1 VTFGS
6 SALSKILVVLS
17 GAALGGAVVTTA
29 TALTTP
35 PSTPS
40 FHQAAPL
47 NIVPVHNQD
56 FSVPPR
62 TPDPAPV
69 KLLIPSLKISAAV
82 EALGVTQDYS
92 LQAPAGISDVGWYRL
107 GTSPGSAGDAIISG
121 HRGYPAGIP
130 AVFNNINRLQP
141 GDEVDVELADGSMV
155 RFAVTRMF
163 STPYRTLPPGFFATD
178 GAPLLTLVTCTGDFR
193 NKDQTYS
200 DRLVVE
206 ARPVAR
212 KQKGEI

>member
-1 VTFGS
+1 
-6 SALSKILVVLS
+6 
-17 GAALGGAVVTTA
+17 VVTTA

-35 PSTPS
+35 PSTPY
-40 FHQAAPL
+40 FHQMAPL
-47 NIVPVHNQD
+47 NFGPEPTQYS
-56 FSVPPR
+56 SVVQR
-62 TPDPAPV
+62 ATDPAPV

-92 LQAPAGISDVGWYRL
+92 LQAPAGISNVGWYRL
-107 GTSPGSAGDAIISG
+107 GAAPGSAGNAIISG

-130 AVFNNINRLQP
+130 AVFVNINRLEF
-141 GDEVDVELADGSMV
+141 GDELDVEFADGSTV

-163 STPYRTLPPGFFATD
+163 ITPYRTLPPGFYATD

-193 NKDQTYS
+193 NKEQTYS
-200 DRLVVE
+200 DRLVVQ
-206 ARPVAR
+206 ARPVAQ

>member
-1 VTFGS
+1 
-6 SALSKILVVLS
+6 
-17 GAALGGAVVTTA
+17 VVTTA

-35 PSTPS
+35 SSTPS

-47 NIVPVHNQD
+47 NIVPLPNQD
-56 FSVPPR
+56 FPVPPR
-62 TPDPAPV
+62 TSGPAPV

-92 LQAPAGISDVGWYRL
+92 LQAPVGISDVGWYRL

-178 GAPLLTLVTCTGDFR
+178 GVPRLTLVTCTGDFR

-212 KQKGEI
+212 KQKGDI

>member
-6 SALSKILVVLS
+6 SALSRILLVLS

-29 TALTTP
+29 TAPPTP
-35 PSTPS
+35 ATPPS
-40 FHQAAPL
+40 FHQAPPL
-47 NIVPVHNQD
+47 SMISAANQD
-56 FSVPPR
+56 SPVPTR
-62 TPDPAPV
+62 TVEPAPV

-141 GDEVDVELADGSMV
+141 GDEVDIELADGSLV

-178 GAPLLTLVTCTGDFR
+178 GVPRLTLVTCSGDFR

-206 ARPVAR
+206 ARPVAP

>member
-1 VTFGS
+1 MGS
-6 SALSKILVVLS
+6 PALSKILLVLS

-40 FHQAAPL
+40 LHQMAPL
-47 NIVPVHNQD
+47 DVVPEPAQD
-56 FSVPPR
+56 SSVLQR
-62 TPDPAPV
+62 ASGQAPV

-107 GTSPGSAGDAIISG
+107 GASPGSAGDAIISG

-141 GDEVDVELADGSMV
+141 GDEVDVELVDGSTV

-178 GAPLLTLVTCTGDFR
+178 GVPLLTLVTCTGDFR

-200 DRLVVE
+200 DRLVVQ
-206 ARPVAR
+206 ARPVAQ

>member
-1 VTFGS
+1 M
-6 SALSKILVVLS
+6 
-17 GAALGGAVVTTA
+17 VTTA
-29 TALTTP
+29 TALTAP
-35 PSTPS
+35 PSTPF
-40 FHQAAPL
+40 FHQVAPL
-47 NIVPVHNQD
+47 NIAPVPNQD
-56 FSVPPR
+56 SSVLPR
-62 TPDPAPV
+62 ASDPAPV
-69 KLLIPSLKISAAV
+69 KLLIPTLKISAAV

-130 AVFNNINRLQP
+130 AVFNNINRLQA
-141 GDEVDVELADGSMV
+141 GDEVDVELADGSTV

-163 STPYRTLPPGFFATD
+163 STPYRTLPPGFFATS
-178 GAPLLTLVTCTGDFR
+178 GVPLLTLVTCTGDFR
-193 NKDQTYS
+193 SKDQTYS

-206 ARPVAR
+206 ARPIAQ

>member
-6 SALSKILVVLS
+6 SALSRILLVLS

-29 TALTTP
+29 TAPTTP
-35 PSTPS
+35 ATPPS

-47 NIVPVHNQD
+47 SMISAANQD
-56 FSVPPR
+56 SPVPPR
-62 TPDPAPV
+62 TVEPAPV
-69 KLLIPSLKISAAV
+69 KLLIPTLKISAAV
-82 EALGVTQDYS
+82 EALGITQDYS

-141 GDEVDVELADGSMV
+141 GDEVDVELADGSLV

-163 STPYRTLPPGFFATD
+163 STPYRTLPPDFFATD
-178 GAPLLTLVTCTGDFR
+178 GVPRLTLVTCSGDFR

-206 ARPVAR
+206 ARPVTP

>member
-1 VTFGS
+1 MTFGS

-29 TALTTP
+29 TALSTP

-40 FHQAAPL
+40 FHQRAPL
-47 NIVPVHNQD
+47 TIVPVPNQD
-56 FSVPPR
+56 SSAPPR
-62 TPDPAPV
+62 PSDPVPV
-69 KLLIPSLKISAAV
+69 KLLIPTLKVSAAV

-107 GTSPGSAGDAIISG
+107 GASPGFPGDAIISG

-130 AVFNNINRLQP
+130 AVFNNIDRLQP
-141 GDEVDVELADGSMV
+141 GDEVDVELADGSLV
-155 RFAVTRMF
+155 RFAVTHMF
-163 STPYRTLPPGFFATD
+163 STPYQTPPPGFFATS

-193 NKDQTYS
+193 TSDQTYS

-206 ARPVAR
+206 ARPVAK